1 MASISDG
8 EAHWVIQGTGG
19 RTGGSRSMPP
29 PAGRRQGVTG
39 QLADGDGEGGG
50 AEGRPA
56 RRSRQ
61 TEQDRRGEEV
71 EQQRQRQHGPP
82 GPGERHGG
90 DDKAGGRDDQGRVTA
105 NGGDHGG
112 LALVPGGAA
121 PVTGAAAAA

>member
-8 EAHWVIQGTGG
+8 DAYWVIQGTGW
-19 RTGGSRSMPP
+19 RTGRSLSMARAP
-29 PAGRRQGVTG
+29 GRRQGVTG

-61 TEQDRRGEEV
+61 PEQDRRSKEV
-71 EQQRQRQHGPP
+71 EQQRQRQQGPP

-121 PVTGAAAAA
+121 PVTGA